1 MTSTLSPSATPPVLT
16 ADHETAVGSII
27 APCSQV
33 SASGIRK
40 SLVGVDEREV
50 GHAAPGMAQTDRGTQ
65 VAHLLL
71 AAATHRTFPAAAE
84 RHHRHAVAAR
94 ERVDVGA
101 DLDDLGRQLVAE
113 DLRHVTAGQRMRLD
127 GRPQRSRRVL
137 VDIGAADAGEHRRD
151 QHLAAGRATG
161 CLHLLV
167 PDVLGGMETERAHLR
182 YSTKR
187 LVELSPDLT
196 GEVAVVTGGAGGLG
210 AAVAVAFAHAGAH
223 VAVTD
228 LDADGAYA
236 VASELE
242 GAAHLGL
249 EIDVRSTESVREVAD
264 AVSDRL
270 GPPSILFCGA
280 GVQRVRPTL
289 EVTDEDWDFVVDI
302 NLGGTFRCCR
312 AFGAADGRAAAAAR
326 SSTSRR

>member
-1 MTSTLSPSATPPVLT
+1 
-16 ADHETAVGSII
+16 
-27 APCSQV
+27 
-33 SASGIRK
+33 
-40 SLVGVDEREV
+40 
-50 GHAAPGMAQTDRGTQ
+50 
-65 VAHLLL
+65 
-71 AAATHRTFPAAAE
+71 
-84 RHHRHAVAAR
+84 
-94 ERVDVGA
+94 
-101 DLDDLGRQLVAE
+101 
-113 DLRHVTAGQRMRLD
+113 
-127 GRPQRSRRVL
+127 
-137 VDIGAADAGEHRRD
+137 
-151 QHLAAGRATG
+151 
-161 CLHLLV
+161 
-167 PDVLGGMETERAHLR
+167 METEGAHLR

-242 GAAHLGL
+242 GTAHLGL

-264 AVSDRL
+264 AVTDRL

-280 GVQRVRPTL
+280 GVQRVRPTI

-312 AFGAADGRAAAAAR
+312 AFGAAMVEHRRGAIVNVASLTGVEFGGGGRVPYGASKGGVTGLTRALAIEWAPYGVRVNAVAPGIVATPMVQGLASDGSLDLDDLAAR
-326 SSTSRR
+326 VPLGRIATPEDVAGITLMLVSRAGEYVVGQTLVVDGGLSSAGPRDTSRD

>member
-1 MTSTLSPSATPPVLT
+1 M
-16 ADHETAVGSII
+16 
-27 APCSQV
+27 
-33 SASGIRK
+33 
-40 SLVGVDEREV
+40 
-50 GHAAPGMAQTDRGTQ
+50 
-65 VAHLLL
+65 
-71 AAATHRTFPAAAE
+71 
-84 RHHRHAVAAR
+84 
-94 ERVDVGA
+94 
-101 DLDDLGRQLVAE
+101 
-113 DLRHVTAGQRMRLD
+113 TAGQRMRLD

-137 VDIGAADAGEHRRD
+137 VDIGTADPGEHRRD

-161 CLHLLV
+161 CLHLLM
-167 PDVLGGMETERAHLR
+167 PEVLGSMETEGTHLR

-242 GAAHLGL
+242 GTAHLGL
-249 EIDVRSTESVREVAD
+249 EIDVRSTGSVREVAD
-264 AVSDRL
+264 AVTDRL

-312 AFGAADGRAAAAAR
+312 AFGAAMVEHGRGAIVNVASLTGVEFGGGGRVPYGASKGGVTGLTRALQ
-326 SSTSRR
+326 SSGLRTVCE